1 MVEHCTQLTIKLF
14 SIPKQKQ
21 PPLKWKHSIKTF
33 AINCARQTD
42 DIVNNKKLK
51 PAYGK
56 RVQSV
61 NSQIRRE
68 IRVKHLKKARLF
80 NYVSF
85 TDDFSHKMRPDFIWE
100 WLAKATFHLRW
111 MIPRRNRSIYFSECR
126 HNENNIQFY
135 FPMKKSCYKINA
147 FDVENEVALYFA
159 IKYERIIISTLDSAS
174 SRFLISFPFILFVC
188 IPHQQWKWK
197 FCIDKHT
204 TETKPQPKR
213 LKCEHHVC
221 IFVAMDRLPFLFSL
235 VHICLLLFLW
245 LGAVQKNGIKVD
257 IQNIFWGKWKN
268 ESNKMFEY
276 NDIYNSRATRHRNS
290 ERAKRQTYKEK
301 KDKQQMLRTWYEYN
315 KLLNLANILHNTQS

>member
-1 MVEHCTQLTIKLF
+1 MVEHCTQLTMKLF

-221 IFVAMDRLPFLFSL
+221 IFVAMNRLPFFFFTGPYLFVAIFMTWCGAEKWYKSR
-235 VHICLLLFLW
+235 HTKHFL
-245 LGAVQKNGIKVD
+245 GEME
-257 IQNIFWGKWKN
+257 KWV
-268 ESNKMFEY
+268 E
-276 NDIYNSRATRHRNS
+276 
-290 ERAKRQTYKEK
+290 
-301 KDKQQMLRTWYEYN
+301 
-315 KLLNLANILHNTQS
+315 